1 MFTKQELLE
10 AKDKI
15 IGKVLERIEQ
25 GEYNLEL
32 YNIITARLSEIKF
45 EETEE
50 ERKQRSKELSETLA
64 KSFNKK
70 EI

>member
-15 IGKVLERIEQ
+15 IAKVLERIEQ

-64 KSFNKK
+64 KSLSF
-70 EI
+70 

>member
-32 YNIITARLSEIKF
+32 YNIITARLGEIKS

-64 KSFNKK
+64 KSFSF
-70 EI
+70 

>member
-15 IGKVLERIEQ
+15 IAKVLERIEQ

-50 ERKQRSKELSETLA
+50 ERKQRSKELSETLV
-64 KSFNKK
+64 KSLSL
-70 EI
+70 

>member
-15 IGKVLERIEQ
+15 IAKVLERIEQ

-45 EETEE
+45 A
-50 ERKQRSKELSETLA
+50 LSLHLRYFT
-64 KSFNKK
+64 
-70 EI
+70 